1 MRLAE
6 IAAAAHGELGFGE
19 GHSADGGR
27 TIDGWSIDTRTLQPG
42 DLFFAIVGP
51 RVDGHDFVEAALQ
64 KGAGA
69 VVVAKGGIGRWKTAP
84 AVVRVKDTT
93 RALQDL
99 GAHARRRRPLKVVG
113 ITGSAGKTTAKDM
126 TAAVLGTRFVTHR
139 SEGNLNNAWGLPLT
153 LLRMEDDRDAAV
165 LEMGMSYRGE
175 IARLVEIA
183 DPDVGV
189 ILNVLRV
196 HLEHFSGIDAI
207 ARAKGEM
214 FAGLR
219 SDAVAV
225 WNADDPRVARLGRA
239 FPGASIGYGLR
250 GRGREVTAEEIVP
263 LGLEGTRF
271 TLRRGRERVPVI
283 LKVAGSQHV
292 GNALAAAA
300 AGFACGVEARDIATG
315 LAGVRPA
322 PMRGVLHRRAD
333 GVAILDDT
341 YNSNPAAM
349 ERAIEL
355 LAGTKPRGRRILAAG
370 DMLELGPYAGRAH
383 ARIGALAARSGVDLF
398 VAVGPLS
405 LKAAGA
411 ARRPAGR
418 DGAAGDS
425 GARSPEVRHFEDS
438 TAAAAW
444 LAAEVRPGDLVL
456 VKGSRGMKMERV
468 VAALLG
474 DGAAAGGPAIAGG
487 GGH

>member
-1 MRLAE
+1 
-6 IAAAAHGELGFGE
+6 
-19 GHSADGGR
+19 
-27 TIDGWSIDTRTLQPG
+27 
-42 DLFFAIVGP
+42 
-51 RVDGHDFVEAALQ
+51 
-64 KGAGA
+64 
-69 VVVAKGGIGRWKTAP
+69 
-84 AVVRVKDTT
+84 
-93 RALQDL
+93 
-99 GAHARRRRPLKVVG
+99 
-113 ITGSAGKTTAKDM
+113 
-126 TAAVLGTRFVTHR
+126 
-139 SEGNLNNAWGLPLT
+139 
-153 LLRMEDDRDAAV
+153 
-165 LEMGMSYRGE
+165 MSYKGE

-207 ARAKGEM
+207 AQAKGEM

-219 SDAVAV
+219 HDAVAV

-239 FPGASIGYGLR
+239 FPGTSIPYGLR

-263 LGLEGTRF
+263 LGIEGSRF
-271 TLRRGRERVPVI
+271 TLRRGQERVPVI
-283 LKVAGSQHV
+283 LKLAGSQHI

-300 AGFACGVEARDIATG
+300 AGFACGVEAGDIASG

-333 GVAILDDT
+333 GVTVLDDT

-355 LAGTKPRGRRILAAG
+355 LAATKPRGRRILAAG

-383 ARIGALAARSGVDLF
+383 ARIGALAARSGIDLF

-405 LKAAGA
+405 LKAAET
-411 ARRPAGR
+411 ARR
-418 DGAAGDS
+418 AAGGNAGS
-425 GARSPEVRHFEDS
+425 AAAGPQHAVRHFEDS
-438 TAAAAW
+438 AAAAAW

-474 DGAAAGGPAIAGG
+474 DGTAGGGPEIAGG